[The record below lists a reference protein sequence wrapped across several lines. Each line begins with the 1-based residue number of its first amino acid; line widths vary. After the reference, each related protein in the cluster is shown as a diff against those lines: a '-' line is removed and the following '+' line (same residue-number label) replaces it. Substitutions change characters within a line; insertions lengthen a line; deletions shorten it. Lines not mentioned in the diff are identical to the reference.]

1 MIKGYVGASIAA
13 RLRMCERQN
22 YSRPRWRASNWRAF
36 ARRPEPQEASAVRA
50 HQVEPPRIRLH
61 HKRQAYYYRCG
72 GKKERRACGKKAARR
87 QGALRHAAME
97 VLQHH
102 FFTPTITP
110 ARERIAKFVASVSKT
125 GRTQVAPQVEI
136 TLSVLNPDQYR
147 GAIIELSRHSG

>member
-1 MIKGYVGASIAA
+1 MIKGCVGASMAA

-22 YSRPRWRASNWRAF
+22 YSRPRWRASNWREI

-61 HKRQAYYYRCG
+61 HKRQGHYRCG

-97 VLQHH
+97 VLQHQ
-102 FFTPTITP
+102 FLTPTITA
-110 ARERIAKFVASVSKT
+110 ARERIAKFVASARKT
-125 GRTQVAPQVEI
+125 VRTQVAPQVEI

-147 GAIIELSRHSG
+147 GAIIELESS